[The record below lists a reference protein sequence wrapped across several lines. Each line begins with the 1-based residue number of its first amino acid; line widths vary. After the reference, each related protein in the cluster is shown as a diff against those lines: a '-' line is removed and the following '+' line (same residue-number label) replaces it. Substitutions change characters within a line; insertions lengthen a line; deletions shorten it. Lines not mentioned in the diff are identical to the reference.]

1 MSKVSLALIS
11 LQTADGPGAEKAY
24 KAYMLFFFYEKVS
37 YTLLLIR
44 KLVML
49 LVLDFLKIFG
59 KF

>member
-24 KAYMLFFFYEKVS
+24 KAYMLFFYEKVS